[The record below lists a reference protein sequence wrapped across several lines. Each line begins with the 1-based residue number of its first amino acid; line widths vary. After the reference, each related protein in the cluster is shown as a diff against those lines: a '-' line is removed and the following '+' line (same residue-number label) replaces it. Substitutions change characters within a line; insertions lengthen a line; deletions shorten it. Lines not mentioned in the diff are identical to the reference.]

1 MDAVVGGPGWC
12 AVMRRRRGNVQQAS
26 VGQTMRALASVDR
39 RWLAATGVGLSVLV
53 MLVLGPLFVVALAAM
68 AASTVAVARRAA
80 RIQSQRELRRT
91 LPDVVDLLR
100 LGAEADLTVLQ
111 AVSAVADHGLG
122 PVASEA
128 AIVVARTRAGVRL
141 VDALECLRSDDVLAP
156 LADALIDAE
165 RYGTPL
171 ARSLERL
178 GIDARDQRRR
188 QADARA
194 RRLPVQLLGPLVVCA
209 LPATLVLAVVP
220 VVVVSLDGLAW

>member
-1 MDAVVGGPGWC
+1 MTGPKLVIRAMAQHAVAVVP
-12 AVMRRRRGNVQQAS
+12 RRQLVVA
-26 VGQTMRALASVDR
+26 
-39 RWLAATGVGLSVLV
+39 GVGLLALTVVLTV
-53 MLVLGPLFVVALAAM
+53 MVMGPLAVVLLAAM
-68 AASTVAVARRAA
+68 VATTVAVSRRAA
-80 RIQSQRELRRT
+80 RERLRRETRRT

-100 LGAEADLTVLQ
+100 LGAEADLTVFQ
-111 AVSAVADHGLG
+111 AVVAVADHGLG
-122 PVASEA
+122 SVASEVGT
-128 AIVVARTRAGVRL
+128 VVARTRAGVRL
-141 VDALECLRSDDVLAP
+141 VDALEYLRADHLLAP

-178 GIDARDQRRR
+178 GTDARDQRRR

>member
-1 MDAVVGGPGWC
+1 MTPSGSEPSATLRPTSTGSTVLSGVVRAVIAVDPRWRTAAGLGLTAAMVVVVGPFITVVL
-12 AVMRRRRGNVQQAS
+12 AVS
-26 VGQTMRALASVDR
+26 
-39 RWLAATGVGLSVLV
+39 AAGT
-53 MLVLGPLFVVALAAM
+53 VV
-68 AASTVAVARRAA
+68 VARRTA
-80 RIQSQRELRRT
+80 RGRARREVRRT

-111 AVSAVADHGLG
+111 AIGAVADHGLG

-128 AIVVARTRAGVRL
+128 AIVVARTRTGERL
-141 VDALECLRSDDVLAP
+141 VDALEHLRADDMLAP

-171 ARSLERL
+171 VRSLERL
-178 GIDARDQRRR
+178 GTDARDQRRR

-220 VVVVSLDGLAW
+220 VVAVSLDGLAW

>member
-1 MDAVVGGPGWC
+1 MVVVLGLFIT
-12 AVMRRRRGNVQQAS
+12 VV
-26 VGQTMRALASVDR
+26 
-39 RWLAATGVGLSVLV
+39 LAASAAGT
-53 MLVLGPLFVVALAAM
+53 VV
-68 AASTVAVARRAA
+68 VARRTA
-80 RIQSQRELRRT
+80 RGRARREVRRT

-111 AVSAVADHGLG
+111 AIGAVADHGLG

-128 AIVVARTRAGVRL
+128 AIVVARTRTGERL
-141 VDALECLRSDDVLAP
+141 VDALEFLRADDMLAP

-171 ARSLERL
+171 VRSLERL
-178 GIDARDQRRR
+178 GTDARDQRRR
-188 QADARA
+188 EADARA

-220 VVVVSLDGLAW
+220 VVAVSLDGLAW